1 MDNIENKMED
11 RYERRRERQ
20 EQRIE
25 RREDRHHYGSGR
37 IWTGLFILIIG
48 VAALLKSFLFPVPDW
63 MFTWQMLL
71 IILGFFIGVRHNF
84 RGAAWFVLILLGG
97 IFLLNDY
104 YPGMIDQR
112 VIWPLALIV
121 LGLFMILKPS
131 RRNWHWQEKQDENKP
146 TNTPA
151 PYNTQVYEDDDFL
164 DSTSVFG
171 GVKKTIIS
179 KNFKGGDVTNIL
191 GGTEINLTQSDIQ
204 GRAVLDVTQIF
215 GGTKIIVPQHWDIKP
230 EMAAIFGGIDDKRNV
245 RSAEIDA
252 NKVLIVKGTSIFGGI
267 EIKSY

>member
-1 MDNIENKMED
+1 MDNLKNEIEE
-11 RYERRRERQ
+11 RYGRGRERQ
-20 EQRIE
+20 ERRME
-25 RREDRHHYGSGR
+25 RRAGRHHYGSGR

-48 VAALLKSFLFPVPDW
+48 VAALLKSFFFPVPDW

-84 RGAAWFVLILLGG
+84 RGAAWFILILLGG

-121 LGLFMILKPS
+121 LGLFMIFKPH
-131 RRNWHWQEKQDENKP
+131 RRNWHWQEKQGEGTSPD
-146 TNTPA
+146 A
-151 PYNTQVYEDDDFL
+151 PLHYDAQVNEDDDFL

-215 GGTKIIVPQHWDIKP
+215 GGTKIIVPPHWDIKP

-245 RSAEIDA
+245 RSAEIDIS
-252 NKVLIVKGTSIFGGI
+252 KVLVLKGTSIFGGI
-267 EIKSY
+267 EVKSY